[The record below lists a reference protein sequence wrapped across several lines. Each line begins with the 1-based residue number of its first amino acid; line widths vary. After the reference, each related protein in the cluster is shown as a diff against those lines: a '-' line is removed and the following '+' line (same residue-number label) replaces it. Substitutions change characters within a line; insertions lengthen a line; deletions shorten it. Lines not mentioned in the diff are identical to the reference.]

1 MVLAAGRND
10 SAPAR
15 AALNKLCQT
24 YWYPLYAF
32 VRRRGHS
39 PYDAQDLTQEFFAR
53 LLERNRLADVTRER
67 GKFRS
72 FLLTAMNH
80 FLIDEWKKARS
91 QKRGGGQVISLD
103 AQTAE
108 TRYDREPV
116 DNLTPEKLFEQNWA
130 MALLDAVYV
139 QLRNEY
145 EAAGKGPLFDGLR
158 FCLTGARSSVP
169 YVELAVRMGVA
180 ENTVKTAVHRLR
192 RRYRE
197 LLRAEVAHTVAN
209 ADEVEEELR
218 YLFRVLAA

>member
-15 AALNKLCQT
+15 AALNELCQT

-39 PYDAQDLTQEFFAR
+39 PQDAQDLTQEFFAR
-53 LLERNRLADVTRER
+53 LLERNRLADLTREG

-72 FLLTAMNH
+72 FLLTAVDH

-91 QKRGGGQVISLD
+91 QRRGGGHVLSLD
-103 AQTAE
+103 AQAAE
-108 TRYDREPV
+108 TRYGREPV
-116 DNLTPEKLFEQNWA
+116 ENATPETLFERNWA
-130 MALLDAVYV
+130 MTLLDAVYI
-139 QLRNEY
+139 QLRHEY
-145 EAAGKGPLFDGLR
+145 EASGKGPWFAGLR

-169 YVELAVRMGVA
+169 YAELAVRLGVA

-192 RRYRE
+192 RRFRE
-197 LLRAEVAHTVAN
+197 LLRAEVAHTVASS
-209 ADEVEEELR
+209 DEVEEELR
-218 YLFRVLAA
+218 HLFRVLSC